1 MSYEDLIVEFDN
13 GVASIVLNR
22 PAKRNALRVQTFEE
36 LITALRTTSVD
47 DSIGVVS
54 ISGAGPAFCAG
65 GDIEM
70 AQTLL
75 TSEHEGRHHFFA
87 RMIEL
92 SRVVLALDKPVVCAV
107 HGACIGGGAELI
119 TFVDVVVAA
128 ESATFRFNGTEIGG
142 GNWWGATQLL
152 PLLVGMRRAEALLYL
167 STPLDAAA
175 AERMGLVT
183 RVVPDDDLPEAAREA
198 CERILELS
206 EDGIRL
212 TKAGIRSTKELL
224 LSSMSAAAEANLSAF
239 SKPGM
244 RAAFDA
250 FLDGRPMDW
259 RELRATAV
267 R

>member
-1 MSYEDLIVEFDN
+1 
-13 GVASIVLNR
+13 
-22 PAKRNALRVQTFEE
+22 
-36 LITALRTTSVD
+36 
-47 DSIGVVS
+47 
-54 ISGAGPAFCAG
+54 
-65 GDIEM
+65 
-70 AQTLL
+70 
-75 TSEHEGRHHFFA
+75 
-87 RMIEL
+87 
-92 SRVVLALDKPVVCAV
+92 
-107 HGACIGGGAELI
+107 
-119 TFVDVVVAA
+119 
-128 ESATFRFNGTEIGG
+128 
-142 GNWWGATQLL
+142 
-152 PLLVGMRRAEALLYL
+152 
-167 STPLDAAA
+167 
-175 AERMGLVT
+175 MGLVT